1 MGMYNGFFDDELLNK
16 IGIYKERMSQ
26 SALLAEMGR
35 VRDEEARAA
44 YDWLRAKGMQF
55 DLGTDRDKDLTEWH
69 ILEQMKMYIAAVR
82 MADFFGC
89 ALIGIQ
95 YQQGLKDMAPASDL
109 VEGLLNNVDRPP
121 VYHRITGE
129 ELYPGK
135 ALIHFNEVDEGAGV
149 DALVTNRIWTKL
161 GFPPETT
168 LHDIRYG
175 EHFSGAG
182 IDDFVWVFEISGA
195 VPPAHIKGGYNGA
208 VSKQQDR
215 MYFPMGG
222 GTLSG
227 VCKEGELVWSR
238 VYQMDGRLQ
247 VDLGRGA
254 SVILP
259 EEETERRLK
268 ATTEVW
274 PIMNAIL
281 YGVSRNQL
289 MGRHKANHIQ
299 VVYAPSAEEADRLVR
314 IKAAMFA
321 ELGLD
326 VHLCGIE

>member
-1 MGMYNGFFDDELLNK
+1 
-16 IGIYKERMSQ
+16 
-26 SALLAEMGR
+26 
-35 VRDEEARAA
+35 
-44 YDWLRAKGMQF
+44 
-55 DLGTDRDKDLTEWH
+55 
-69 ILEQMKMYIAAVR
+69 
-82 MADFFGC
+82 
-89 ALIGIQ
+89 
-95 YQQGLKDMAPASDL
+95 
-109 VEGLLNNVDRPP
+109 
-121 VYHRITGE
+121 
-129 ELYPGK
+129 
-135 ALIHFNEVDEGAGV
+135 
-149 DALVTNRIWTKL
+149 
-161 GFPPETT
+161 
-168 LHDIRYG
+168 
-175 EHFSGAG
+175 
-182 IDDFVWVFEISGA
+182 
-195 VPPAHIKGGYNGA
+195 
-208 VSKQQDR
+208 
-215 MYFPMGG
+215 
-222 GTLSG
+222 
-227 VCKEGELVWSR
+227 
-238 VYQMDGRLQ
+238 MDGRLQ